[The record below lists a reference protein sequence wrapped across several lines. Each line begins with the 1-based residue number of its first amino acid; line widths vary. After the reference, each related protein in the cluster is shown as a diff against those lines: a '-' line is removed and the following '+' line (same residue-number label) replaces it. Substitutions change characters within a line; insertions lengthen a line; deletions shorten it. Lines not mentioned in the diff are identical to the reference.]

1 MWLEGDS
8 FWSGIISL
16 RIRLSI
22 VISEQIFVIIE
33 IQTVRQLREIWCDLN
48 LVKISFSN
56 SSPLD
61 PKKECDF
68 AKLLYEFPGNINLLG
83 SKDEY

>member
-1 MWLEGDS
+1 ML
-8 FWSGIISL
+8 
-16 RIRLSI
+16 I
-22 VISEQIFVIIE
+22 VKHFFFTANGFDLQ